1 MEQRTE
7 KRTGNIGAVLK
18 VIKEKRETMITT
30 VTLNPAIDK
39 TITTSRLLPGQVN
52 RGNSVKNIAGGKGIN
67 VTKVLRQYGSS
78 VCALGFLGGYTG
90 RFIEEYVEGLGAES
104 AFTQIAGETRTST
117 NVLSMDGYVTEI
129 LEPGPVICEEEKER
143 FLQTYTEKLAGSRF
157 VVLSG
162 SSPKGLS
169 TDIYAQL
176 IELAERQ
183 KLRTVLDTSGELL
196 VQGVKAKPFLIKP
209 NTRELEYLTGRKL
222 RELSEISEAA
232 LQLVSEGIAHVLVSM
247 GEKGMLYATERK
259 CLYAKAPEVKAL
271 NTVGSGDSAVAAA
284 VMALQQ
290 EASMEDTLRLC
301 VAISA
306 ANTTTLE
313 NAVIPKEYAAELL
326 TQIQITVQ

>member
-1 MEQRTE
+1 
-7 KRTGNIGAVLK
+7 
-18 VIKEKRETMITT
+18 MITT

-52 RGNSVKNIAGGKGIN
+52 RGDSVKNIAGGKGIN

-104 AFTQIAGETRTST
+104 AFTLIAGETRTST

-129 LEPGPVICEEEKER
+129 LEPGPVICEEEKVR

-222 RELSEISEAA
+222 RELSEIREAA
-232 LQLVSEGIAHVLVSM
+232 LQLVSEGGIAHVLVSM

-326 TQIQITVQ
+326 TQVQITVQ

>member
-7 KRTGNIGAVLK
+7 KRTEQDRTGNIGAVLK

-52 RGNSVKNIAGGKGIN
+52 RGDSVKNIAGGKGIN

-162 SSPKGLS
+162 
-169 TDIYAQL
+169 
-176 IELAERQ
+176 R
-183 KLRTVLDTSGELL
+183 
-196 VQGVKAKPFLIKP
+196 
-209 NTRELEYLTGRKL
+209 
-222 RELSEISEAA
+222 
-232 LQLVSEGIAHVLVSM
+232 
-247 GEKGMLYATERK
+247 
-259 CLYAKAPEVKAL
+259 
-271 NTVGSGDSAVAAA
+271 
-284 VMALQQ
+284 
-290 EASMEDTLRLC
+290 C
-301 VAISA
+301 V
-306 ANTTTLE
+306 
-313 NAVIPKEYAAELL
+313 
-326 TQIQITVQ
+326 

>member
-1 MEQRTE
+1 
-7 KRTGNIGAVLK
+7 
-18 VIKEKRETMITT
+18 MITT

-52 RGNSVKNIAGGKGIN
+52 RGDSVKNIAGGKGIN

-162 SSPKGLS
+162 SAPKGLP

-209 NTRELEYLTGRKL
+209 NTRELEYLTGR
-222 RELSEISEAA
+222 
-232 LQLVSEGIAHVLVSM
+232 
-247 GEKGMLYATERK
+247 
-259 CLYAKAPEVKAL
+259 
-271 NTVGSGDSAVAAA
+271 
-284 VMALQQ
+284 
-290 EASMEDTLRLC
+290 
-301 VAISA
+301 
-306 ANTTTLE
+306 
-313 NAVIPKEYAAELL
+313 
-326 TQIQITVQ
+326 

>member
-1 MEQRTE
+1 
-7 KRTGNIGAVLK
+7 
-18 VIKEKRETMITT
+18 MITT

-39 TITTSRLLPGQVN
+39 TITTSRLQPGQVN
-52 RGNSVKNIAGGKGIN
+52 RSESVKNIAGGKGIN
-67 VTKVLRQYGSS
+67 VTKVLRQYGNS

-104 AFTQIAGETRTST
+104 FFTRIAGETRTSI
-117 NVLSMDGYVTEI
+117 NVLSGDGYVTEI
-129 LEPGPVICEEEKER
+129 LEPGPVITEEEKEQ
-143 FLQTYTEKLAGSRF
+143 FLQTYRKKIAGSEF

-162 SSPKGLS
+162 SAPKGLP

-176 IELAERQ
+176 IALADEQ
-183 KLRTVLDTSGELL
+183 KIRTVLDTNGELL
-196 VQGVKAKPFLIKP
+196 VEGVKAKPFLIKP
-209 NTRELEYLTGRKL
+209 NTKELEYLTGRKL
-222 RELSEISEAA
+222 REGSEIKEAA
-232 LQLVSEGIAHVLVSM
+232 LQLASEGIAHVLVSM
-247 GEKGMLYATERK
+247 GEKGMLYATEGK
-259 CLYAKAPEVKAL
+259 CLFAKAPKVKAL

-290 EASMEDTLRLC
+290 GTSMEDTLRLC

-326 TQIQITVQ
+326 IQIQVTEL

>member
-1 MEQRTE
+1 
-7 KRTGNIGAVLK
+7 
-18 VIKEKRETMITT
+18 MITT

-196 VQGVKAKPFLIKP
+196 VQGVMAKPFLIKP

-222 RELSEISEAA
+222 RELSEIREAA

-247 GEKGMLYATERK
+247 GEKGMLYATEQPLSSTKVSGESTPCRAEPTNSLSGRK
-259 CLYAKAPEVKAL
+259 
-271 NTVGSGDSAVAAA
+271 VATRA
-284 VMALQQ
+284 
-290 EASMEDTLRLC
+290 D
-301 VAISA
+301 
-306 ANTTTLE
+306 
-313 NAVIPKEYAAELL
+313 
-326 TQIQITVQ
+326 

>member
-1 MEQRTE
+1 
-7 KRTGNIGAVLK
+7 
-18 VIKEKRETMITT
+18 MITT

-39 TITTSRLLPGQVN
+39 TITTSSLLSGQVN
-52 RGNSVKNIAGGKGIN
+52 RSESVKNIAGGKGIN
-67 VTKVLRQYGSS
+67 VTKVLRQYGNS

-104 AFTQIAGETRTST
+104 FFTRIAGETRTSI
-117 NVLSMDGYVTEI
+117 NVLSGDGYVTEI
-129 LEPGPVICEEEKER
+129 LEPGPVITEEEKEQ
-143 FLQTYTEKLAGSRF
+143 FLQTYRKKIAGSEF

-162 SSPKGLS
+162 SAPKGLP

-176 IELAERQ
+176 IALADEQ
-183 KLRTVLDTSGELL
+183 KIRTVLDTNGELL
-196 VQGVKAKPFLIKP
+196 VEGVKAKPFLIKP
-209 NTRELEYLTGRKL
+209 NTKELEYLTGRKL
-222 RELSEISEAA
+222 REGSEIKEAA
-232 LQLVSEGIAHVLVSM
+232 LQLASEGIAHVLVSM
-247 GEKGMLYATERK
+247 GEKGMLYATEGK
-259 CLYAKAPEVKAL
+259 CLFAKAPKVKAL

-290 EASMEDTLRLC
+290 GTSMEDTLRLC

-326 TQIQITVQ
+326 IQIQVTEL

>member
-1 MEQRTE
+1 
-7 KRTGNIGAVLK
+7 
-18 VIKEKRETMITT
+18 MITT

-39 TITTSRLLPGQVN
+39 TITTSSLLSGQVN
-52 RGNSVKNIAGGKGIN
+52 RSESVKNIAGGKGIN
-67 VTKVLRQYGSS
+67 VTKVLRQYGNS

-104 AFTQIAGETRTST
+104 FFTRIAGETRTSI
-117 NVLSMDGYVTEI
+117 NVLSGDGYVTEI
-129 LEPGPVICEEEKER
+129 LEPGPVITEEEKEQ
-143 FLQTYTEKLAGSRF
+143 FLQTYRKKIAGSEF

-162 SSPKGLS
+162 SAPKGLP

-176 IELAERQ
+176 IALADEQ
-183 KLRTVLDTSGELL
+183 KIRTVLDTSGELL
-196 VQGVKAKPFLIKP
+196 VKGVKAKPFLIKP
-209 NTRELEYLTGRKL
+209 NTKELEYLTGRKL
-222 RELSEISEAA
+222 REGSEIKEAA
-232 LQLVSEGIAHVLVSM
+232 LQLASEGIAHVLVSM
-247 GEKGMLYATERK
+247 GEKGMLYATEGK
-259 CLYAKAPEVKAL
+259 CLFAKAPKVKAL

-290 EASMEDTLRLC
+290 GTSMEDTLRLC

-326 TQIQITVQ
+326 IQIQVTEL

>member
-1 MEQRTE
+1 
-7 KRTGNIGAVLK
+7 
-18 VIKEKRETMITT
+18 MITT

-52 RGNSVKNIAGGKGIN
+52 RGDSVKNIAGGKGIN

-162 SSPKGLS
+162 SAPKGLS

-222 RELSEISEAA
+222 RELSEIREAA

-259 CLYAKAPEVKAL
+259 L

-326 TQIQITVQ
+326 TQVQITVQ

>member
-1 MEQRTE
+1 MVQ
-7 KRTGNIGAVLK
+7 K
-18 VIKEKRETMITT
+18 VIKENTKAMITT

-52 RGNSVKNIAGGKGIN
+52 RSESVRNVAGGKGIN
-67 VTKVLRQYGSS
+67 VTKVLRQYGNS

-90 RFIEEYVEGLGAES
+90 RFIEEYVGGLGAEC
-104 AFTQIAGETRTST
+104 AFTRIEGETRTST
-117 NVLSMDGYVTEI
+117 NVLSKDGYVTEI
-129 LEPGPVICEEEKER
+129 LEPGPVISEEEKER
-143 FLQTYTEKLAGSRF
+143 FLQTCKEKTAGSEF

-162 SSPKGLS
+162 SAPKGLP

-176 IELAERQ
+176 IALAGRQ
-183 KLRTVLDTSGELL
+183 KPRTVLDTSGELL
-196 VQGVKAKPFLIKP
+196 VEGVKAKPFLIKP

-222 RELSEISEAA
+222 REIDEIKEAA
-232 LQLVSEGIAHVLVSM
+232 LQLVAEGIAHVLVSM

-259 CLYAKAPEVKAL
+259 CLFAKAPKVKAL

-290 EASMEDTLRLC
+290 GASMADTLKLC

-326 TQIQITVQ
+326 TQIQVTVL

>member
-1 MEQRTE
+1 
-7 KRTGNIGAVLK
+7 
-18 VIKEKRETMITT
+18 MITT

-39 TITTSRLLPGQVN
+39 TITTSSLLSGQVN
-52 RGNSVKNIAGGKGIN
+52 RSESVKNIAGGKGIN
-67 VTKVLRQYGSS
+67 VTKVLRQYGNS

-104 AFTQIAGETRTST
+104 FFTRIAGETRTSI
-117 NVLSMDGYVTEI
+117 NVLSGDGYVTEI
-129 LEPGPVICEEEKER
+129 LEPGPVITEEEKEQ
-143 FLQTYTEKLAGSRF
+143 FLQTYRKKIAGSEF

-162 SSPKGLS
+162 SAPKGLP

-176 IELAERQ
+176 IALADEQ
-183 KLRTVLDTSGELL
+183 KIRTVLDTSGELL
-196 VQGVKAKPFLIKP
+196 VEGVKAKPFLIKP
-209 NTRELEYLTGRKL
+209 NTKELEYLTGRKL
-222 RELSEISEAA
+222 REGSEIKEAA
-232 LQLVSEGIAHVLVSM
+232 LQLASEGIAHVLVSM
-247 GEKGMLYATERK
+247 GEKGMLYATEGK
-259 CLYAKAPEVKAL
+259 CLFAKAPKVKAL

-290 EASMEDTLRLC
+290 GTSMEDTLRLC

-326 TQIQITVQ
+326 IQIQVTEL

>member
-1 MEQRTE
+1 
-7 KRTGNIGAVLK
+7 
-18 VIKEKRETMITT
+18 MITT

-39 TITTSRLLPGQVN
+39 TITTSSLLPGQVN
-52 RGNSVKNIAGGKGIN
+52 RSESVKNIAGGKGIN
-67 VTKVLRQYGSS
+67 VTKVLRQYGNS

-104 AFTQIAGETRTST
+104 SFTRIAGETRTST
-117 NVLSMDGYVTEI
+117 NVLSQDGYVTEI
-129 LEPGPVICEEEKER
+129 LEPGPVITKEEKDQ
-143 FLQTYTEKLAGSRF
+143 FLQTYREKISGSEF

-162 SSPKGLS
+162 SAPKGLP

-176 IELAERQ
+176 IALADRQ
-183 KLRTVLDTSGELL
+183 RIRTVLDTSGELL
-196 VQGVKAKPFLIKP
+196 VQGVKARTFLIKP
-209 NTRELEYLTGRKL
+209 NCKELEYLTGRRL
-222 RELSEISEAA
+222 RELSEIKEAA
-232 LQLVSEGIAHVLVSM
+232 LQLVAEGIVHVLVSM
-247 GEKGMLYATERK
+247 GEKGMLYATKEK
-259 CLYAKAPEVKAL
+259 CLFAKAPKVKAL

-290 EASMEDTLRLC
+290 GASMEDTLKLC

-326 TQIQITVQ
+326 TQIQVTEL

>member
-1 MEQRTE
+1 
-7 KRTGNIGAVLK
+7 
-18 VIKEKRETMITT
+18 MITT

-39 TITTSRLLPGQVN
+39 TITTSSLLPGQVN
-52 RGNSVKNIAGGKGIN
+52 RSESVKNIAGGKGIN
-67 VTKVLRQYGSS
+67 VTKVLRQYGNS

-104 AFTQIAGETRTST
+104 SFTRIAGETRTST
-117 NVLSMDGYVTEI
+117 NVLSQDGYVTEI
-129 LEPGPVICEEEKER
+129 LEPGPVITKEEKDQ
-143 FLQTYTEKLAGSRF
+143 FLQTYREKISGSEF

-162 SSPKGLS
+162 SAPKGLP

-176 IELAERQ
+176 IALADKQRI
-183 KLRTVLDTSGELL
+183 RTVLDTSGELL
-196 VQGVKAKPFLIKP
+196 VQGVKARPFLIKP
-209 NTRELEYLTGRKL
+209 NCKELEYLTGRRL
-222 RELSEISEAA
+222 RELSEIKEAA
-232 LQLVSEGIAHVLVSM
+232 LQLVAEGIVHVLVSM
-247 GEKGMLYATERK
+247 GEKGMLYVAKEK
-259 CLYAKAPEVKAL
+259 CLFAKAPKVKAL

-290 EASMEDTLRLC
+290 GASMEDTLKLC

-326 TQIQITVQ
+326 TQIQVTEL

>member
-1 MEQRTE
+1 
-7 KRTGNIGAVLK
+7 
-18 VIKEKRETMITT
+18 MITT

-39 TITTSRLLPGQVN
+39 TITTSSLLSGQVN
-52 RGNSVKNIAGGKGIN
+52 RSESVKNIAGGKGIN
-67 VTKVLRQYGSS
+67 VTKVLRQYGNS

-104 AFTQIAGETRTST
+104 FFTRIAGETRTSI
-117 NVLSMDGYVTEI
+117 NVLSGDGYVTEI
-129 LEPGPVICEEEKER
+129 LEPGPVITEEEKEQ
-143 FLQTYTEKLAGSRF
+143 FLQTYRKKIAGSEF

-162 SSPKGLS
+162 SAPKGLP

-176 IELAERQ
+176 IALADKQQIRS
-183 KLRTVLDTSGELL
+183 VLDTSGELL
-196 VQGVKAKPFLIKP
+196 VRGVKAKPFLIKP
-209 NTRELEYLTGRKL
+209 NCKELEYLTGRRL
-222 RELSEISEAA
+222 RELSEIKEAA

-247 GEKGMLYATERK
+247 GEKGILYAAEGR
-259 CLYAKAPEVKAL
+259 CLFAKAPKVKAL
-271 NTVGSGDSAVAAA
+271 NTVGSGDSVVAAA

-290 EASMEDTLRLC
+290 GASMEDTLKLC

-326 TQIQITVQ
+326 TQITVTEL